1 MSKCIDDKDKCT
13 VTFPNVAARQ
23 IIDDS
28 GKDKERLLTL
38 ISFFFPT
45 YASLIGY
52 YQIDDQKNTRPPWS
66 VAPLSHSLP
75 KEFLDDFPGVE
86 KYKIVTDYYTAK
98 LMGYHKTPETTDVR
112 IEYNK
117 SSKTFDNVVVT
128 YKKTQTLFSELQT
141 IHDEGEKVILLSNK
155 DHIECE
161 ENARKIAQHSLES
174 FEKKMQEPLDGVH
187 DKSSEKRDTTQKLP
201 TKNEKNDPNSKGKQ
215 AAMPWIDDVD

>member
-1 MSKCIDDKDKCT
+1 MSKFIDGKNKCT
-13 VTFPNVAARQ
+13 VTFPNVARQ

-38 ISFFFPT
+38 ISFFFPSFV
-45 YASLIGY
+45 SLIGY
-52 YQIDDQKNTRPPWS
+52 YQTDEQKNSRPPWS
-66 VAPLSHSLP
+66 VAPLSHPLP

-86 KYKIVTDYYTAK
+86 KNKIVTDYYTAK

-117 SSKTFDNVVVT
+117 SLKTFVSVVVT
-128 YKKTQTLFSELQT
+128 YKKTKNLFSELQS

-155 DHIECE
+155 EHIECE

-174 FEKKMQEPLDGVH
+174 FEKKMKEPSDRDH
-187 DKSSEKRDTTQKLP
+187 DTSPEKRDTTEKSSAE
-201 TKNEKNDPNSKGKQ
+201 NEKNDSNSKGKQ
-215 AAMPWIDDVD
+215 EAMPWIDDVD